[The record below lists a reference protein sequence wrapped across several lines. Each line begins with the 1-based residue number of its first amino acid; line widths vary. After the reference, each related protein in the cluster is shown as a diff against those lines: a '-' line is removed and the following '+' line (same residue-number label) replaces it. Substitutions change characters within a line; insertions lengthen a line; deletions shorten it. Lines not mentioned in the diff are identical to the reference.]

1 MSVQKAYTKF
11 TFFFLSFLFFFY
23 LFKSPVNYEV
33 FAHTVLPLFT
43 VSFHSPF
50 KRSVVPVRKR
60 TSLWPTIQSA
70 VFSYQAPTGPGGCIS
85 GIIWFKEVGKNFSGG
100 AQNKKN
106 KKKQKTQHKYIPEYE
121 KSTSKNKLRNK

>member
-1 MSVQKAYTKF
+1 M
-11 TFFFLSFLFFFY
+11 
-23 LFKSPVNYEV
+23 
-33 FAHTVLPLFT
+33 FAHTVMPLFT
-43 VSFHSPF
+43 VSFNSPF
-50 KRSVVPVRKR
+50 KRINIPVSNR

-106 KKKQKTQHKYIPEYE
+106 KKNKKH
-121 KSTSKNKLRNK
+121 STNTSQNMKKAPLKIN